1 MYDAISRL
9 TFFVCQLNGSLCSSA
24 TIAKNAM
31 NVSELNVMAAGPPH
45 WPVRRLVALR
55 PVLS

>member
-1 MYDAISRL
+1 L

-31 NVSELNVMAAGPPH
+31 NVSELNVVAAGPP
-45 WPVRRLVALR
+45 R
-55 PVLS
+55 